1 MLNSVFSLP
10 VQRPSTVP
18 KILKIEK
25 ENKFSNFDGWQS
37 LWEMNCWSLWER
49 DCWFQWDCEI
59 VELAIKQLSSG
70 TGSRWGMR
78 DGSSLPGW
86 EKVANTNIKLKC
98 KEFIICQI
106 FSKFIFLDGVGMDCW
121 LCYKVI
127 KCVFWKETTNFKN
140 CEVLANNDLFGVEGN
155 YFQTSD
161 LTAERE
167 WDVYDNGFDNWGKQA
182 LLSSSSISS
191 SSSSSA
197 FSISP
202 FANLFISRSL
212 PLRSLGQEE
221 EVRFFEIA
229 SRRILA
235 KIGFMPDKYS
245 HGTEIFLLGKFYN
258 NIRLVG
264 SFSKKCKQKTGRG

>member
-1 MLNSVFSLP
+1 MLLIVL
-10 VQRPSTVP
+10 
-18 KILKIEK
+18 
-25 ENKFSNFDGWQS
+25 QS
-37 LWEMNCWSLWER
+37 DQMC
-49 DCWFQWDCEI
+49 
-59 VELAIKQLSSG
+59 
-70 TGSRWGMR
+70 
-78 DGSSLPGW
+78 
-86 EKVANTNIKLKC
+86 
-98 KEFIICQI
+98 
-106 FSKFIFLDGVGMDCW
+106 FLE
-121 LCYKVI
+121 
-127 KCVFWKETTNFKN
+127 ETTNFKN

-182 LLSSSSISS
+182 LLSSSSSNSISS
-191 SSSSSA
+191 ST

-235 KIGFMPDKYS
+235 KMGFMPDKYS